1 MTLNERVALMRRDS
15 KLVPEDL
22 EEYKRTEILRK
33 SMNDVKTRAR
43 DEEGRRKSPVK
54 TYSSVKSKIAG
65 NLKSQ
70 KKAKKVSAMVEEQ
83 KALDREVR
91 AGNLDVLE
99 GRTFVTTNT
108 TSSPKKRAQPSP

>member
-33 SMNDVKTRAR
+33 SMNDVKSRAHV
-43 DEEGRRKSPVK
+43 EEGRRKSPTK
-54 TYSSVKSKIAG
+54 TYSAVKSKIAG

-70 KKAKKVSAMVEEQ
+70 KKAKKVSAIVEEQ
-83 KALDREVR
+83 KRQDREVR
-91 AGNLDVLE
+91 AGNLDVL
-99 GRTFVTTNT
+99 
-108 TSSPKKRAQPSP
+108 

>member
-1 MTLNERVALMRRDS
+1 MTLQERVDLMQRDS
-15 KLVPEDL
+15 KLNPDDL

-33 SMNDVKTRAR
+33 SMNDVKNRASFE
-43 DEEGRRKSPVK
+43 DEKRKSPTK
-54 TYSSVKSKIAG
+54 TYQSVKSKIAG

-70 KKAKKVSAMVEEQ
+70 KKAKKISSMVEEQ

-99 GRTFVTTNT
+99 GRTF
-108 TSSPKKRAQPSP
+108 